1 MGEEKDILKS
11 TFADTDSYDRRL
23 KRFVPYNEEMLNSVL
38 RCIYASRNQL
48 RVLELGCGT
57 GNLSKKLLEIN
68 SDCWLTAIDLQE
80 EMVMTCSKNLGRYS
94 RQTEVICADMIGFQS
109 VGNFDFVISNLALH
123 YPDTDQKKVSVCRN
137 AFMSLKPGGIF
148 SFSIMIRD
156 EPRESADYIFSKWE
170 RDVLCNG
177 VSQEEF
183 DEWQR
188 TCHKSDYPI
197 PASLWM
203 KWLKEIG
210 FLYSR
215 LTWQKTIFGTICA
228 RKPGVN

>member
-23 KRFVPYNEEMLNSVL
+23 KRFVPYYEEMLNSVL
-38 RCIYASRNQL
+38 RCIYPSQNQL

-57 GNLSKKLLEIN
+57 GNLSKKLLEKN

-109 VGNFDFVISNLALH
+109 VGYFNYVISNLALH
-123 YPDTDQKKVSVCRN
+123 YPDTDQKKISVCRN

-156 EPRESADYIFSKWE
+156 EPKEKADYTFKKWE

-197 PASLWM
+197 PASLWL

-210 FLYSR
+210 FLHSR
-215 LTWQKTIFGTICA
+215 LIWQKTIFGTICA
-228 RKPGVN
+228 RKP